1 MNAQYLQQIRY
12 TPVGEYLRLVVLR
25 RLSKGPAP
33 VEEVDELA
41 RRAVEALGIRY
52 DWRVWPK
59 LVEGEVEV
67 RGGIAVITP
76 RGRWI
81 LEQTGDEVAEYV
93 RKRLGVEV

>member
-1 MNAQYLQQIRY
+1 MNCRLIRY
-12 TPVGEYLRLVVLR
+12 TPVGEYLRLKILR

-41 RRAVEALGIRY
+41 RRAVEALGVRY
-52 DWRVWPK
+52 DWRAWPK
-59 LVEGEVEV
+59 LLEGEVEV

-81 LEQTGDEVAEYV
+81 LELTGEEVAKYV
-93 RKRLGVEV
+93 KKWLGVEV

>member
-1 MNAQYLQQIRY
+1 VNTCEFWQIRY
-12 TPVGEYLRLVVLR
+12 TPVGEYLRLVILQ

-41 RRAVEALGIRY
+41 KRAVERLGVRY

-59 LVEGEVEV
+59 LLEGEVEV

-76 RGRWI
+76 RGKWI
-81 LEQTGDEVAEYV
+81 LEQTGEEATKYV
-93 RKRLGVEV
+93 KKRLGVEV

>member
-1 MNAQYLQQIRY
+1 
-12 TPVGEYLRLVVLR
+12 LRLKILR

-41 RRAVEALGIRY
+41 RRVVEALGVRY
-52 DWRVWPK
+52 DWRVWPR

-67 RGGIAVITP
+67 RGGVVAITP

-81 LEQTGDEVAEYV
+81 LEQTEEEVAAYV